1 MTPPEPTAPPLLDRR
16 YLLPRAVLAAG
27 LWAFLAFGLDPCLR
41 GGVERAAGRLA
52 GRRADVG
59 AVRTGLFPPRLEVR
73 GFALPDR
80 DRPGRDLV
88 RFDRLRVDLD
98 AAALADRRLE
108 TTGGSLTGLTFG
120 AARGSDAAALDPLTF
135 PLLDPAELLPR
146 CPGLTDARGA
156 LGDLPALLAD
166 RGPAAADALET
177 VRLARRLRGEWAA
190 RFAALTDRGDGLS
203 LRLKTLDETRE
214 AAADPRA
221 DPLARLAAVRELATQ
236 TAALLAGADAL
247 ADEWPAL
254 ADRAAADRTA
264 LAAARRRDAAK
275 LRALAAAAQGDP
287 DAAAR
292 ALLGA
297 AFSRRVTAVLAV
309 TEWLRD
315 RLGQDSS
322 IGELWPP
329 RRGVRVPFPVGAPR
343 PAVLLNDVAVTGSLP
358 TAGGPVAFAGTL
370 TGLTSHPALFAG
382 PLAGSFTAAAGTLSP
397 GAGVGSGDIDSQIES
412 PRFSV
417 AFTHAAGGGEPVTDV
432 DLRVVAAVPAGARVW
447 VGGAPVGV
455 SGADDDEPARVE
467 WAARV
472 RLTGRGDAAAVSG
485 TVDLRLA
492 GRLGVGEPAGGVA
505 TVDTKT
511 VRAVNAAAAG
521 LGPVGGT
528 LHLSGTAARPD
539 WRLETDAGARL
550 LASLRTT
557 AKDAADRSAA
567 RLLAAADAAEAELW
581 ADLSARWAAVR
592 GAADAARFAAR
603 AVSGPRP
610 AEWRE
615 TGGSMRRT
623 AARPVGGGR

>member
-1 MTPPEPTAPPLLDRR
+1 MTPPEPTGPPLLNRR

-27 LWAFLAFGLDPCLR
+27 LWAFLAFGLDPLLR
-41 GGVERAAGRLA
+41 GGIERSAGRLT
-52 GRRADVG
+52 GRRADVD
-59 AVRTGLFPPRLEVR
+59 AVRTELFPPRLEVR

-98 AAALADRRLE
+98 PAALADRRLE
-108 TTGGSLTGLTFG
+108 ATGGSLTGLTFG
-120 AARGSDAAALDPLTF
+120 TARQSDAAALDPLRF

-166 RGPAAADALET
+166 RGPAAAEVLET
-177 VRLARRLRGEWAA
+177 LRLARRLRGEWAA
-190 RFAALTDRGDGLS
+190 RFAGLTDRGESLS
-203 LRLKTLDETRE
+203 LRLKALDETRG

-221 DPLARLAAVRELATQ
+221 DPLARLAAVRELATE

-254 ADRAAADRTA
+254 AEQAAAERAA

-292 ALLGA
+292 ALLGP

-315 RLGQDSS
+315 RLGEDGS
-322 IGELWPP
+322 IDELWPP
-329 RRGVRVPFPVGAPR
+329 RRGVRVPFPAKTPR
-343 PAVLLNDVAVTGSLP
+343 PAVLLNDLAVTGSLP

-382 PLAGSFTAAAGTLSP
+382 PLAGSFTAAAALSP
-397 GAGVGSGDIDSQIES
+397 GAGVDTGDIDSRKES

-417 AFTHAAGGGEPVTDV
+417 AFTHAAGGGEPVTEV

-455 SGADDDEPARVE
+455 SGGGDDEPARVE

-472 RLTGRGDAAAVSG
+472 RLTGRGEAAAVSG

-505 TVDTKT
+505 AVDAKA

-557 AKDAADRSAA
+557 AEDAADRSAA

-592 GAADAARFAAR
+592 GTADAARLAAR
-603 AVSGPRP
+603 PAGGPRP
-610 AEWRE
+610 AGWRE
-615 TGGSMRRT
+615 NGGSVRRT